1 MSNQFIALDFETA
14 NSSPASICSVGMVKV
29 VDKHMTE
36 TFYTLVDPEARFS
49 EGNIRVHGIT
59 PRDVQESPTF
69 EDVFPYMMNFI
80 GDLPI
85 VAHNASFDMKVLYAS
100 LDRYEIEVPPIQY
113 FCSVQ
118 MGRRTVQNH
127 SYSLSNMM
135 KFYNIDFKGH
145 HHALNDAKAAAMI
158 TYRLLEH
165 YPSLEDYLKSHKKYL
180 RTMKNNKSKSA
191 AMSQYNDALLQ
202 IKPTEDVTDDTHPFF
217 DKKIAISGTL
227 FLKRKELVQYIVN
240 NGGTYTI
247 NDDMDIFI
255 HGKNRGNT
263 PSKKEQIVRNK
274 LAMGKDI
281 VLINNEKLKSLIDF
295 YNSLKTLKTRN

>member
-1 MSNQFIALDFETA
+1 MSNTFIALDFETA
-14 NSSPASICSVGMVKV
+14 NSNPASICSVGMVKV
-29 VDKHMTE
+29 IDKHMTE

-49 EGNIRVHGIT
+49 EGNIRIHGIT
-59 PRDVQESPTF
+59 PEDVKDAPTF
-69 EDVFPYMMNFI
+69 EAVFPYMMDFI
-80 GDLPI
+80 GDLPV

-100 LDRYEIEVPPIQY
+100 LERYEKEIPPIQY

-118 MGRRTVQNH
+118 MGRRTVKNH
-127 SYSLSNMM
+127 SYSLKNMM
-135 KFYNIDFKGH
+135 QYYNIDFKGH

-165 YPSLEDYLKSHKKYL
+165 YPSLDSYLKSHKKYL
-180 RTMKNNKSKSA
+180 RSMKNSKSKRT
-191 AMSQYNDALLQ
+191 AMSQYNDALMQ

-227 FLKRKELVQYIVN
+227 YLKRKELVQYIVN
-240 NGGTYTI
+240 HGGTYTI
-247 NDDMDIFI
+247 DDDMDVFI
-255 HGKNRGNT
+255 HGKQRTNT
-263 PSKKEQIVRNK
+263 PSKKEKIVRNK
-274 LAMGKDI
+274 IATGKDI